1 MPAIPVDGKV
11 RIGKLDNGLTY
22 YIRENKLPENR
33 ANFYIVQ
40 KVGSISEEDSQRGLA
55 HFLEHMAFNGSKN
68 FTAETKDKSMISYLE
83 SIGVKFG
90 ANLNA
95 ATGMDETVYNIND
108 VPVTTKDAVESS
120 LLILHDWSN
129 ALLLRDKDIDN
140 GKI

>member
-1 MPAIPVDGKV
+1 M
-11 RIGKLDNGLTY
+11 
-22 YIRENKLPENR
+22 
-33 ANFYIVQ
+33 
-40 KVGSISEEDSQRGLA
+40 
-55 HFLEHMAFNGSKN
+55 EHMAFNGSKN

-108 VPVTTKDAVESS
+108 VPVTTKGAVESS